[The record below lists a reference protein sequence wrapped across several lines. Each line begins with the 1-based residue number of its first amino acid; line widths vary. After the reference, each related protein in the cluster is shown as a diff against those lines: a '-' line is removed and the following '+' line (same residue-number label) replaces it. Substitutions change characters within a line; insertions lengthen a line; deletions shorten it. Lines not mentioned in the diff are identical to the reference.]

1 MPDDTVF
8 ERKPAV
14 KRTVLLFIY
23 LCIASSI
30 AFSQEIA
37 EKDIPPDMNAILKRK
52 ELIVA
57 MTASDQPPFYFV
69 NKKGELEGFDVDI
82 AKGMAK
88 ELNVGLVFNREAK
101 SFNDVVALVASGKAD
116 LAVSKLSR
124 TLARARFVRFSK
136 PYIVLSQ
143 GLLINRVQLARR
155 ASEENAKTFIRD
167 FEGKIG
173 VIQKSSYVNYAKENF
188 PKAQIVEYPTWNETI
203 AAVTS
208 GEILAAYRDE
218 LEIRKVFESLP
229 NSAIALKPMYFTDLT
244 DPIAVAVG
252 YENAQLLSW
261 VDAFLEMK
269 SYNMTSKDLIAKYK
283 DE

>member
-1 MPDDTVF
+1 MS
-8 ERKPAV
+8 AV
-14 KRTVLLFIY
+14 KRTSLLFVCLY
-23 LCIASSI
+23 IASCL

-37 EKDIPPDMNAILKRK
+37 DKDIPPDMNAILKRK

-69 NKKGELEGFDVDI
+69 SKKGELVGFDVDI

-88 ELNVGLVFNREAK
+88 ELNVGLTFNREAK

-124 TLARARFVRFSK
+124 TLARARYVRFSK

-155 ASEENAKTFIRD
+155 SSEESAKAFIRD
-167 FEGKIG
+167 FAGKIG

-188 PKAQIVEYPTWNETI
+188 PKAQIVEYPSWGEAI

-208 GEILAAYRDE
+208 GEILAVYRDE

-229 NSAIALKPMYFTDLT
+229 NSAITLKPMYFTDLT

-252 YENAQLLSW
+252 YRNAQLLSW
-261 VDAFLEMK
+261 VDSFLEMK
-269 SYNMTSKDLIAKYK
+269 SYNVTSKDLISKYK